1 MITPISGMFLMQIKT
16 DSMGRPKYKY
26 IGRPIRDAKDPKAA
40 AVLIADEIAAVLTRI
55 SHEEFI

>member
-1 MITPISGMFLMQIKT
+1 
-16 DSMGRPKYKY
+16 MGRPKYKY